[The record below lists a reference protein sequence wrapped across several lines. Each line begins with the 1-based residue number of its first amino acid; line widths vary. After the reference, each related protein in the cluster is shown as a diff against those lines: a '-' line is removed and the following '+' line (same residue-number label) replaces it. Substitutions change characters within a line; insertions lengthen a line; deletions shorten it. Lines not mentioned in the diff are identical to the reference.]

1 MENNVV
7 KLTEYDKLSFDNGTQ
22 MMKAMLPYIPVNAQ
36 PGFAYAIMFKEFSNL
51 RRSINNNSDSEL
63 GICSANSNNTTIADI
78 LKELRQYANDKQQN
92 FIDTILNMV
101 QTISMYQQ
109 YMQLFGPN
117 NPGANDTFDFNLENA
132 MQQLSKDN
140 INMFNKNIN
149 IENSF

>member
-1 MENNVV
+1 MENDVV
-7 KLTEYDKLSFDNGTQ
+7 KLTEYDKLSFDSNTQ

-51 RRSINNNSDSEL
+51 RRNISNDSGSEL
-63 GICSANSNNTTIADI
+63 GICSVNPRNTSMTDI
-78 LKELRQYANDKQQN
+78 LRELRQYANDKQQN
-92 FIDTILNMV
+92 FIDSILNMV

-117 NPGANDTFDFNLENA
+117 GLSANDTFDFNLEKA
-132 MQQLSKDN
+132 MQQLSKEN
-140 INMFNKNIN
+140 NSMFNENIN